1 MWLFFNLVVHGQ
13 QCGLLAVCL
22 SVFLFMLHFLHSV
35 VIALHPLF
43 AGMVIGAFRA
53 SLQAVDL
60 AATAQYH

>member
-35 VIALHPLF
+35 VSLHCILYLLEWLLKPSGL
-43 AGMVIGAFRA
+43 
-53 SLQAVDL
+53 LCKL
-60 AATAQYH
+60 